1 MKGFK
6 GFNKDLKCRG
16 FQFEQG
22 KEYKEEKAEC
32 CETGFHFCENPLDV
46 FGYYPPSDSRYCEV
60 EGSGQIDKEN
70 RDDSKVAASQI
81 KIGLEIGLP
90 GLIKAGVEYIKSN
103 VDWENAKE
111 TNTGYQSA
119 ATNTGNKSAA
129 TVEGKESIACALGM
143 QAKAKGKIGCWIV
156 LAEWEEVGFC
166 DRKLKQVKAFEI
178 DGEIIKE
185 DIFYVLENGQAIEF
199 KED

>member
-22 KEYKEEKAEC
+22 KEYKEERAEC
-32 CETGFHFCENPLDV
+32 CETGFHFCESPLDV
-46 FGYYPPSDSRYCEV
+46 FGYYPPSNSRYCEV

-111 TNTGYQSA
+111 TNTGNYSA
-119 ATNTGNKSAA
+119 ATNTGDYSAA